1 MLLINYETNLILT
14 WPENFFIVGGTT
26 ANQVLTFAIADA
38 KRYVP
43 VVTESIRDNEKL
55 LQ

>member
-1 MLLINYETNLILT
+1 MLLINSETNLTLT
-14 WPENFFIVGGTT
+14 WSANFFIVGGTT
-26 ANQVLTFAIADA
+26 ANQVLIFAIADT

-43 VVTESIRDNEKL
+43 VVTGSVRDNEKL